1 MDLQQCIDLIEKPM
15 GILSILEEECMFPK
29 ASDDSFKAK
38 MYENHLG
45 KSPNFGKP
53 KPNKSAK
60 FEAHFELKH
69 YAGTVGY
76 NISGWLDKN
85 KDPINE
91 TVVTLLS
98 QSKEPIVAHLF
109 QVPKEE
115 GQLNCHLF
123 IFYRL

>member
-1 MDLQQCIDLIEKPM
+1 M

-38 MYENHLG
+38 LYENHLG
-45 KSPNFGKP
+45 KSKNFGKP

-60 FEAHFELKH
+60 YEAHFELYH

-76 NISGWLDKN
+76 NITGWLDKN

-91 TVVTLLS
+91 TVVGVLAA
-98 QSKEPIVAHLF
+98 SKDSLVQYLF
-109 QVPKEE
+109 SPK
-115 GQLNCHLF
+115 GKC
-123 IFYRL
+123 